1 MLALNQIKIQQE
13 KEEGNY
19 GKFIIE
25 PLDLGYG
32 QTIGNSLRR
41 VLLSSLPG
49 AAITQVQIEGVRHQF
64 STLEGLSEDIIEF
77 ILNLKK
83 VRLTMSV
90 EKPAKLDLNEKG
102 PKEVLAKDIKVPA
115 GVEVV
120 NPEQVLAHLAGPKAK
135 LSCTMVAEHGEG
147 YVPSEERPKSEVG
160 LLPIDAFFSP
170 IEGVN
175 YKVEMTRVG
184 RLANF
189 DKLILEITTDGT
201 VSPSD
206 ALKKAAQILAERFQ
220 LFYEPSQIAI
230 EAQKEELIQK
240 IPQEVLDTTLEELD
254 IPTRQVNALKKKK
267 IVTIGDFI
275 KAPQEERL
283 QIKNYGP
290 KSDEQIVEK
299 LKSQG
304 VPID

>member
-1 MLALNQIKIQQE
+1 
-13 KEEGNY
+13 
-19 GKFIIE
+19 
-25 PLDLGYG
+25 
-32 QTIGNSLRR
+32 
-41 VLLSSLPG
+41 
-49 AAITQVQIEGVRHQF
+49 
-64 STLEGLSEDIIEF
+64 
-77 ILNLKK
+77 
-83 VRLTMSV
+83 
-90 EKPAKLDLNEKG
+90 
-102 PKEVLAKDIKVPA
+102 
-115 GVEVV
+115 
-120 NPEQVLAHLAGPKAK
+120 
-135 LSCTMVAEHGEG
+135 
-147 YVPSEERPKSEVG
+147 
-160 LLPIDAFFSP
+160 
-170 IEGVN
+170 
-175 YKVEMTRVG
+175 
-184 RLANF
+184 
-189 DKLILEITTDGT
+189 LEITTDGT

>member
-1 MLALNQIKIQQE
+1 MLALNQIKIQKE

-19 GKFIIE
+19 GKFTVE
-25 PLDLGYG
+25 PLDQGYG
-32 QTIGNSLRR
+32 HTIGNSLRR

-49 AAITQVQIEGVRHQF
+49 AAITQVQIDGVRHQF

-83 VRLTMSV
+83 VRLVMSV
-90 EKPAKLDLNEKG
+90 DKPVKLRLEEKG

-115 GVEVV
+115 GVEIA

-147 YVPSEERPKSEVG
+147 FVPSEERPKNEIG

-170 IEGVN
+170 IEKVN
-175 YKVEMTRVG
+175 YKVEATRVG
-184 RLANF
+184 RLTNF

-201 VSPSD
+201 ISPSD
-206 ALKKAAQILAERFQ
+206 ALKKAAQILAERLQ
-220 LFYEPSQIAI
+220 LFYEPSQKVI
-230 EAQKEELIQK
+230 ETQREEKIQQ
-240 IPQEVLDTTLEELD
+240 IPQEILDTTLEELD

-267 IVTIGDFI
+267 IVTIGDFL
-275 KAPQEERL
+275 KSSQEERM

-290 KSDEQIVEK
+290 KSDKQIIEI
-299 LKSQG
+299 LRLQG
-304 VPID
+304 VSVD